1 MKKINIAID
10 GYSSTG
16 KSTVAK
22 RLSKALGYVYIDSGA
37 MYRAVTLYAIKQRFI
52 QNQNVD
58 FEHLIA
64 SLKTIAITF
73 RYNDAL
79 GFSEIY
85 LNGENVEN
93 EIRTLE
99 VSNLVSKIAEISEI
113 RRMLVDQQQA
123 MGKQKGVVMD
133 GRDIGTVVFPDAEL
147 KIFMTAPASIRAER
161 RYRELL
167 AKHQD
172 VSYEDVLANVISRDT
187 IDSNRKDSP
196 LAKADDAVVIDNSD
210 LSEDAQFSLLFEL
223 ANKAI
228 HQN

>member
-58 FEHLIA
+58 VEHLIA

-196 LAKADDAVVIDNSD
+196 LVKADDAVVIDNSD